1 MNPDRKREIET
12 RAAEAASVSAPI
24 DWPAILNEID
34 ARGLRASE
42 LARAVGTSWSALAAL
57 RSGRNAEP
65 RDLLARRLLRVLDCL
80 RGEVPHETYF
90 YAKSSAGK
98 ITQ

>member
-1 MNPDRKREIET
+1 MRKRERELH
-12 RAAEAASVSAPI
+12 AAQAALVCAPF
-24 DWPAILNEID
+24 DWPAIIDEI
-34 ARGLRASE
+34 AALGLTMAE

-80 RGEVPHETYF
+80 RGEVPHESHF
-90 YAKSSAGK
+90 YTESQ